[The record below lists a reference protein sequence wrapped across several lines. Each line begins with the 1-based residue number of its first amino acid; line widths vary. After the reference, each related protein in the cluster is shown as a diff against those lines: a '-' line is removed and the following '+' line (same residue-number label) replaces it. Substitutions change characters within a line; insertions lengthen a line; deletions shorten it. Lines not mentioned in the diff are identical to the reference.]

1 MDSFFFNDFYFFH
14 DRWFTVFYQF
24 STVQQGDPV
33 THACIDFFPHII
45 MLPKWL
51 DTIPSA
57 MDS

>member
-1 MDSFFFNDFYFFH
+1 MDSFFFFNDFYFFH

-45 MLPKWL
+45 MLPK
-51 DTIPSA
+51 
-57 MDS
+57 